1 MNHDPAIRPADDDS
15 QAAECELAERLE
27 AEFTR
32 WQDELLGMLYY
43 LVGNQEDA
51 ADALQETFIKC
62 WRHRRRIG
70 EIENLRAWIFRIA
83 LNAGRDLRSTAWRRR
98 RRSLG
103 EKEVTLVAGHDKS
116 SQASV
121 EADAMRR
128 EQLAIVRT
136 ALLQLRPEEQE
147 IFLLRQNGDMTYQQ
161 IAESTS
167 LPVGTV
173 KTRMRLALSKLREAL
188 EGKVV

>member
-1 MNHDPAIRPADDDS
+1 MNHDPAIRPVDDDS
-15 QAAECELAERLE
+15 QAAERLE
-27 AEFTR
+27 AEFAR

-43 LVGNQEDA
+43 LVGNREDA

-62 WRHRRRIG
+62 WRHRGRIG
-70 EIENLRAWIFRIA
+70 EIENPRAWIFRVA
-83 LNAGRDLRSTAWRRR
+83 LNAGRDQRSTAWRRH

-103 EKEVTLVAGHDKS
+103 EREATLVAGHDNS
-116 SQASV
+116 SQGSV

-128 EQLAIVRT
+128 EQLMIVRK

-173 KTRMRLALSKLREAL
+173 KTRMRMALSKLREAL
-188 EGKVV
+188 EGKCV